1 MNAPRPSIP
10 PTWSSALAGL
20 VLALGLPASVSA
32 AEITGR
38 ASVLGTLAHPA
49 SGDIAAKPDWP
60 NADQQSLR
68 LMLDDVTEHGDW
80 SLHIKARRLHVDGL
94 AFDASIPADRFRYQ
108 PLAQDWIDRSGHA
121 VATRVGYAVDRAVYR
136 WQQEDLAVSV
146 GRQPIDWGAGRFWQ
160 PLNVFGAFAPTDLD
174 TDFKPGIDAV
184 VLDWYP
190 DALSSLTVAYVVS
203 PRDGEISTRDG
214 DTSTRD
220 GAAEDSLALHYRRP
234 LGSRSAL
241 ALLAG
246 RVRGDNVIGASLEG
260 DVAGMG
266 WRVEAARHG
275 VGASADGHL
284 FWIAGV
290 DYQLDNGTRLSAEWY
305 DNGAGAGRGDALPGV
320 AASERFASGLLP
332 QLGRHVLGL
341 GAEKDLTPLLRGSY
355 TLLAS
360 PLSDGD
366 GGRRPSLLHQVN
378 LSYSLGNESDL
389 LVSLLAASGD
399 GRDVSGRLR
408 SEFGHL
414 PASLTLRWR
423 RYF

>member
-1 MNAPRPSIP
+1 MNASRQSIP
-10 PTWSSALAGL
+10 PTWSSAVAGL
-20 VLALGLPASVSA
+20 VLALGLPAGVSG
-32 AEITGR
+32 AEVTGR

-49 SGDIAAKPDWP
+49 TGDMASEQDWP

-68 LMLDDVTEHGDW
+68 LMLDEVTDHGDW
-80 SLHIKARRLHVDGL
+80 SLHVKARRLHTDGL
-94 AFDASIPADRFRYQ
+94 AFDASVPADRFRYQ
-108 PLAQDWIDRSGHA
+108 PVTQDWIDRGDAAS
-121 VATRVGYAVDRAVYR
+121 ATRVGYALDRAVYR
-136 WQQEDLAVSV
+136 WQHEDLAVSV

-174 TDFKPGIDAV
+174 TDFKPGIDAA

-190 DALSSLTVAYVVS
+190 GPLSSLTVAYVVS
-203 PRDGEISTRDG
+203 PHDSTISSRD
-214 DTSTRD
+214 DT
-220 GAAEDSLALHYRRP
+220 AEDSVALHYRRP
-234 LGSRSAL
+234 LGSRSSL

-246 RVRGDNVIGASLEG
+246 RIRGDNVLGASLEG
-260 DVAGMG
+260 ELGGMG

-275 VGASADGHL
+275 MGSSDDGHL

-290 DYQLDNGTRLSAEWY
+290 DYQLEDGTWLSAEWY
-305 DNGAGAGRGDALPGV
+305 DNGAGAGHTNDLPSV

-332 QLGRHVLGL
+332 HLGQRVLGL
-341 GAEKDLTPLLRGSY
+341 GVEKDLTPLLRGSY
-355 TLLAS
+355 TLLVS
-360 PLSDGD
+360 PLAEADGS
-366 GGRRPSLLHQVN
+366 RQPSSLHQVN

-389 LVSLLAASGD
+389 LISLLAASGD
-399 GRDVSGRLR
+399 GQDANGRPR

>member
-1 MNAPRPSIP
+1 MNASKPSIQ

-32 AEITGR
+32 AEVTGR

-68 LMLDDVTEHGDW
+68 LMLDEVTDHGDG

-94 AFDASIPADRFRYQ
+94 AVDASIPADPFRYQ
-108 PLAQDWIDRSGHA
+108 PLAQDWIDRGA
-121 VATRVGYAVDRAVYR
+121 PAATTRIGYAVDRAVYR
-136 WQQEDLAVSV
+136 WQHEDLAVSV

-160 PLNVFGAFAPTDLD
+160 PLNVFGAFTPTDLD

-184 VLDWYP
+184 VVDWYP
-190 DALSSLTVAYVVS
+190 DALSSLTLAYVVS
-203 PRDGEISTRDG
+203 PRGDGT
-214 DTSTRD
+214 
-220 GAAEDSLALHYRRP
+220 EDNLALHYRRP

-246 RVRGDNVIGASLEG
+246 RVRGENVIGASLEG

-266 WRVEAARHG
+266 WRVEAAWHG
-275 VGASADGHL
+275 VRASGDGHL

-290 DYQLDNGTRLSAEWY
+290 DYQLDDGTLLSAEWY

-378 LSYSLGNESDL
+378 LSYSLSNESDL